1 MQLRI
6 ADDFGLGRKHDR
18 VILSLMQ
25 ARRLDATSVMVNDA
39 IDAGDVA
46 RLKALRDAG
55 AEVGL
60 HLNLTQALP
69 GHADVWPLST
79 LLRPRLPS
87 RVRAAAAASLNRQT
101 DEFISL
107 FGSFPDYYDGHQ
119 HCHCIPWIAPLVA
132 QLPSGPKTWIRVP
145 LPATWTG
152 RWRNLRAG
160 GAKGVLIMALAARAR
175 RVFRQAG
182 HEVNEDFS
190 GFLRLDDPASV
201 RHWLPRL
208 LAAAGPDCLMM
219 VHPGDADDEMQCAG
233 HAPESRDCETNILLQ
248 GTVN

>member
-1 MQLRI
+1 MRV

-18 VILSLMQ
+18 VILSLME
-25 ARRLDATSVMVNDA
+25 ARWLDATSVMVNDA
-39 IDAGDVA
+39 IDPGDIS
-46 RLKALRDAG
+46 RLKELRQEG
-55 AEVGL
+55 AQVGL

-69 GHADVWPLST
+69 GHAEAWPLST

-87 RVRAAAAASLNRQT
+87 RVRTAAAASLKQQT
-101 DEFISL
+101 DKFVSL
-107 FGSFPDYYDGHQ
+107 FGSLPDHFDGHQ
-119 HCHCIPWIAPLVA
+119 HCHCFPGIAPLVA

-145 LPATWTG
+145 LPASWAG

-160 GAKGVLIMALAARAR
+160 GAKGVVIMALAARAR

-182 HEVNEDFS
+182 FEVNRDFS

-219 VHPGDADDEMQCAG
+219 LHPGDAGDEMQCAG
-233 HAPESRDCETNILLQ
+233 HAPESRDCETRILLQ